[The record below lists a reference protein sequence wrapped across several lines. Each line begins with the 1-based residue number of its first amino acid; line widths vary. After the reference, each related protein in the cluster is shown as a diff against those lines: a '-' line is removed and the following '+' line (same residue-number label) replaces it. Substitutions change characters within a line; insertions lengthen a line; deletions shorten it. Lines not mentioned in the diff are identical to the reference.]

1 MSLLAIDLIKTPAG
15 QWRVINESVQR
26 PTGTGFALENR
37 IIISQL
43 LSQIFHQNSVMR
55 LAPFFIEFQKFLS
68 RAAFH
73 HTDDPEIVI
82 LSPGPSSETYFE
94 QAFLSRYFGYPLVE
108 STDLTVRDNKVFT
121 KTLSG
126 LEQTDVLLRWISDT
140 DCDPLALNSHTNNGI
155 AGVIHAMRHKNTAM
169 VNPVGSGAIESK
181 IFSTLY
187 DTLCPGVLKEDL
199 ILKDLPIL
207 WCKDPQTLSDVT
219 VEPDRF
225 YLRSSF
231 GEGPCRW
238 FDPGQ
243 LGPDDKNRLIE
254 QIRFAPYGF
263 FARPKTSTATVPS
276 VAPDGSILEKNFI
289 CRFFVA
295 ATDDGYQVMP
305 GGLSSVFI
313 NNADLFT
320 RSREGIS
327 KDIWVLSDQPV
338 EQLSIAGRLDKAVR
352 IRRNKDLPSRV
363 ADNFLWLGRY
373 LEDAENQVRLYRS
386 IFQRLSGE
394 MPYNRM
400 PELPVLFRIAA
411 DKRILSLESLHKPD
425 IDGPDLHAMQCE
437 LLQAVFDPQRPLSL
451 SALLTQ
457 VHQTATK
464 VRDRLSQDSWRV
476 LSRLDPVLE
485 NPHAAQWIQI
495 SDTFDVLSDLLV
507 SLSALSG
514 LATENMTRGP
524 GWRFLDIGKRIS
536 RSLSLVSTIQSAV
549 VASVDDESTMLEAL
563 LEIEDS
569 AMTYLHRYRTHFQV
583 APAMDLLLSDDVNPR
598 SLAFQVKILSEHV
611 DTLPRNDDRKFS
623 SPEEKILLRLM
634 TEIRL
639 ADIQNICMTDET
651 GKRGRLE
658 KLMETIELGI
668 RDFTQLVT
676 QTYLSRIPTTQH
688 FTSVRSG
695 GYR

>member
-1 MSLLAIDLIKTPAG
+1 
-15 QWRVINESVQR
+15 
-26 PTGTGFALENR
+26 
-37 IIISQL
+37 
-43 LSQIFHQNSVMR
+43 
-55 LAPFFIEFQKFLS
+55 
-68 RAAFH
+68 
-73 HTDDPEIVI
+73 
-82 LSPGPSSETYFE
+82 
-94 QAFLSRYFGYPLVE
+94 
-108 STDLTVRDNKVFT
+108 
-121 KTLSG
+121 
-126 LEQTDVLLRWISDT
+126 
-140 DCDPLALNSHTNNGI
+140 
-155 AGVIHAMRHKNTAM
+155 
-169 VNPVGSGAIESK
+169 
-181 IFSTLY
+181 
-187 DTLCPGVLKEDL
+187 
-199 ILKDLPIL
+199 
-207 WCKDPQTLSDVT
+207 
-219 VEPDRF
+219 
-225 YLRSSF
+225 
-231 GEGPCRW
+231 
-238 FDPGQ
+238 
-243 LGPDDKNRLIE
+243 
-254 QIRFAPYGF
+254 
-263 FARPKTSTATVPS
+263 
-276 VAPDGSILEKNFI
+276 
-289 CRFFVA
+289 
-295 ATDDGYQVMP
+295 
-305 GGLSSVFI
+305 
-313 NNADLFT
+313 
-320 RSREGIS
+320 
-327 KDIWVLSDQPV
+327 
-338 EQLSIAGRLDKAVR
+338 
-352 IRRNKDLPSRV
+352 
-363 ADNFLWLGRY
+363 
-373 LEDAENQVRLYRS
+373 
-386 IFQRLSGE
+386 
-394 MPYNRM
+394 M